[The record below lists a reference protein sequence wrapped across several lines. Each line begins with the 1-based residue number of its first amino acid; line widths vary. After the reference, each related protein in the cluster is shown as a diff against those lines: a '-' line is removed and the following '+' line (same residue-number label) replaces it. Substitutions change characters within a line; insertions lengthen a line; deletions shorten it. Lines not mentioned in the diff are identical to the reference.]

1 MNKPS
6 ALVSSCPILLKSLIA
21 RITSPA
27 YKKSKVKTKFVW
39 KILAENAAEVLTY
52 TTNHA
57 GSSPANLK
65 MIFSDLCSVEHSVET
80 GHLVNLHGCHLKDL
94 GNLVHCGK
102 SQEVIVLLLSDKQNR
117 DDTGRFVVVW
127 VLLEKS
133 FDGGV

>member
-1 MNKPS
+1 
-6 ALVSSCPILLKSLIA
+6 
-21 RITSPA
+21 
-27 YKKSKVKTKFVW
+27 
-39 KILAENAAEVLTY
+39 
-52 TTNHA
+52 
-57 GSSPANLK
+57 

-102 SQEVIVLLLSDKQNR
+102 SQEVVVLLLSDKQNR

-133 FDGGV
+133 FDCCVRFLGEFEGAFRHVVFRVSVIGKGRGERESLSGAELGHSLHLFCLSES